1 MSTATTHPAPSTNG
15 NGRNAR
21 GQFTK
26 GNKGGPGNPFAGSVA
41 KLRKAALQIVTPEE
55 IQGVFR
61 ILLLRAQGGHLP
73 AIKLL
78 LAYTIG
84 QPAATVD
91 PDEVDAEADAREPVD
106 RAEVVEEVLEDLLR
120 RLAEAAA
127 DDAAAPA
134 PSNAA
139 AGPVKPDAVDEARQP
154 PEDDHTVSPA
164 PPTVTATP
172 CRPIAA
178 VAEASCAEQPP
189 LRKCPSSAA
198 ASGAPPAGH
207 RYQTGFH
214 EAIRGN
220 SVPCS
225 LGVGAASRAAPA
237 AGPARLAGPTGEGA
251 ASRPARRGVEGGA
264 PSQAA
269 ASAPAHDQH
278 DTAGRSPLPNGV
290 SRGDQGQ

>member
-1 MSTATTHPAPSTNG
+1 MSSTNTHPAPSTNG

-91 PDEVDAEADAREPVD
+91 PDKVDEEAQAHEPVD

-127 DDAAAPA
+127 ADDSPPA
-134 PSNAA
+134 TSNAA
-139 AGPVKPDAVDEARQP
+139 AAPVKSDDVNQGSAASEPRP
-154 PEDDHTVSPA
+154 PQEEDDHPA
-164 PPTVTATP
+164 ASGPPTITARP
-172 CRPIAA
+172 CRPVGDGE
-178 VAEASCAEQPP
+178 VASRAQQPP
-189 LRKCPSSAA
+189 LRRCPTSATASAA
-198 ASGAPPAGH
+198 PPVCH
-207 RYQTGFH
+207 RYQTEFH

-220 SVPCS
+220 GSQCS
-225 LGVGAASRAAPA
+225 LGIGAASQAAPA
-237 AGPARLAGPTGEGA
+237 ARLG
-251 ASRPARRGVEGGA
+251 
-264 PSQAA
+264 
-269 ASAPAHDQH
+269 
-278 DTAGRSPLPNGV
+278 SPGLPG
-290 SRGDQGQ
+290 

>member
-1 MSTATTHPAPSTNG
+1 MSTTNTHPAPSTNG

-91 PDEVDAEADAREPVD
+91 PDEVDAEADAHEPVD
-106 RAEVVEEVLEDLLR
+106 WAEVVEEVLEDLLR

-127 DDAAAPA
+127 ADDAPPATSNDAAAP
-134 PSNAA
+134 
-139 AGPVKPDAVDEARQP
+139 VKSDEVNQGSGATQAN
-154 PEDDHTVSPA
+154 EDDHTAAAAPA
-164 PPTVTATP
+164 TVTARP
-172 CRPIAA
+172 CRPI
-178 VAEASCAEQPP
+178 VDREQASRPEQRP
-189 LRKCPSSAA
+189 LRRRPTNAADSAGRA
-198 ASGAPPAGH
+198 AGGH
-207 RYQTGFH
+207 RYQTEFH

-220 SVPCS
+220 EGPCY
-225 LGVGAASRAAPA
+225 LPAGAASRAGPRGSGGGTPSQATAPA
-237 AGPARLAGPTGEGA
+237 QPNDQRGGAGPA
-251 ASRPARRGVEGGA
+251 
-264 PSQAA
+264 
-269 ASAPAHDQH
+269 
-278 DTAGRSPLPNGV
+278 PLSNGV
-290 SRGDQGQ
+290 SRGD